1 MSIRGY
7 LKMFCPVGT
16 RGAYATMLILVLS
29 AGRWMVAGAGSS
41 EAGGH
46 PVGLAKTP
54 GARLVIK
61 DIPLIPPQPMFP
73 GERFVLTTI
82 GSEHESS
89 EGTEF
94 HPLVSVLVDY
104 SFAEA
109 PQGRWLALWNLGHRT
124 PSIGDRLGA
133 VFPVY
138 LSNKKSYAGALRKM
152 EKKRQRLE
160 ENPARGGSGLPEPF
174 LKATEEKYRA
184 NEHLVVEGIK
194 RGLGGFV
201 GFWTNVGPIA
211 YSANL
216 LYRNYL
222 LRHTD
227 TKERQFEQAY
237 LGLTWYTDLATHTL
251 EADTLSAE
259 ALAELKFKLLSSRHF
274 FGRWVRQEDAEDF
287 VHGFESEMRD
297 HLWGTSCLLAS
308 VANEYHL
315 AYEEFHRY
323 TAGGVPLALGGIL
336 YYDPV
341 LAPEPS
347 QTRWPSFNPFDL
359 TYNPFENRDVLQAAS
374 SGDRVPLAIYAY
386 QSNMALKPI
395 IAVDFF
401 DPDNPRTREA
411 ATYWHKLGDQALEVY
426 TGNGL
431 YIWAANKSGSFMANR
446 KGLTLFSDSKHSLGL
461 EELRLSLLSHLYF
474 EEEAADSLAD
484 SMDRLL
490 INPLT
495 QPARTK
501 ALRAQIHYL
510 RLARPAQ
517 LVRLGRRLRSK
528 QVRKVTRT
536 GGGMGEQELASYRRY
551 LKRQRE
557 IRTLRVFL
565 EDEHL
570 PSIPPSQITASLSNL
585 YRESLDP
592 DPELV
597 DFLLHFRLELEARPL
612 LARYPEPSSWLPDVD
627 RVLARLYE
635 ADGRSPELLASDL
648 RAVAEKQ
655 EKVALELAQEYRK
668 GRVRRFH
675 KLTQRHLL
683 VLQQFA
689 ENEGDLMTVS
699 PWYLADALQ
708 FFARAPLVIELFPE
722 AGFQFRL
729 MEMEISASLGQAREY
744 LGSSTNAPKVS
755 WMEEQ
760 KGICLQAANH
770 ANLQLT
776 RFWRGGARQTS
787 PAEAE
792 GEATSGLGGDRR

>member
-1 MSIRGY
+1 
-7 LKMFCPVGT
+7 MFCPVGT
-16 RGAYATMLILVLS
+16 RGACAMMLILVLS
-29 AGRWMVAGAGSS
+29 GGSWMDAAAGSN

-61 DIPLIPPQPMFP
+61 DIPLIPPQEMFP

-109 PQGRWLALWNLGHRT
+109 PQGRWLALWNLGHKT
-124 PSIGDRLGA
+124 PSVGDRFGA
-133 VFPVY
+133 VFPV
-138 LSNKKSYAGALRKM
+138 LLPNKKSYQGALRKL

-160 ENPARGGSGLPEPF
+160 ENPARAGSGLPEPF
-174 LKATEEKYRA
+174 LKATEKYRA
-184 NEHLVVEGIK
+184 NEHLVLAGIK
-194 RGLGGFV
+194 RGLGTVV
-201 GFWTNVGPIA
+201 GFWTTVGPIT
-211 YSANL
+211 YSAHL

-227 TKERQFEQAY
+227 MKERQFEQAY
-237 LGLTWYTDLATHTL
+237 LGLTWYTDLATHTP

-259 ALAELKFKLLSSRHF
+259 ALADLKFKLLASRHF
-274 FGRWVRQEDAEDF
+274 FGRWVKGEEAEDF

-308 VANEYHL
+308 IANEYHL
-315 AYEEFHRY
+315 GYEEFHRY
-323 TAGGVPLALGGIL
+323 TAGGVPVALGGIL
-336 YYDPV
+336 YYDPM

-347 QTRWPSFNPFDL
+347 QVRWPSFNPFDL
-359 TYNPFENRDVLQAAS
+359 TYNPFQDRDVQQAAS

-401 DPDNPRTREA
+401 NPDNPRTREA
-411 ATYWHKLGDQALEVY
+411 ATYWHKLGDQALAVY
-426 TGNGL
+426 TGKGL
-431 YIWAANKSGSFMANR
+431 YIWAANKTGSYMANR
-446 KGLTLFSDSKHSLGL
+446 KGLTLFSDSKYSLGL

-501 ALRAQIHYL
+501 ALRAQIQYL

-536 GGGMGEQELASYRRY
+536 GGRVGEQELASYRRY

-557 IRTLRVFL
+557 IRTLRIFL

-597 DFLLHFRLELEARPL
+597 NFLLHFRLDLEQRPL
-612 LARYPEPSSWLPDVD
+612 LARYPEPASWIPDVD
-627 RVLARLYE
+627 KVLVRLYE
-635 ADGRSPELLASDL
+635 AEGRTPELLASDL
-648 RAVAEKQ
+648 QTVAAKQ
-655 EKVALELAQEYRK
+655 EKAALELAQEYRK
-668 GRVRRFH
+668 RQFGKFQD
-675 KLTQRHLL
+675 LTRLHLL

-699 PWYLADALQ
+699 PWYLTDALQ

-722 AGFQFRL
+722 VGFQFRL
-729 MEMEISASLGQAREY
+729 METEISASLDQVREY
-744 LGSSTNAPKVS
+744 LASSTNAPKVP

-770 ANLQLT
+770 ADLQLT
-776 RFWRGGARQTS
+776 RFWRGGAPQTS
-787 PAEAE
+787 PAEA
-792 GEATSGLGGDRR
+792 GVEATSGLGGNRK